1 MTNGEKTS
9 LRIFSKSCIVIICA
23 GLYALGGLTGY
34 PLWLR
39 RYLMPTILTL
49 SMFYWS
55 RDPKVFLNL
64 PFMFGSLSL
73 GYGADFTWLKI
84 LRRFS
89 FGAANGLSFNIR
101 NLINR
106 NWLWSGFHAC
116 LVIGGCV
123 ALGVWNFTPNARTEE
138 FIIGLLMAITLF
150 NTKRPGEVDE

>member
-1 MTNGEKTS
+1 MTKGESTS
-9 LRIFSKSCIVIICA
+9 LRVFLKSCMVILCA
-23 GLYALGGLTGY
+23 ALYALGGLTGY

-39 RYLMPTILTL
+39 RFLMPSVLTL
-49 SMFYWS
+49 SMYYWS

-84 LRRFS
+84 LRRLS

-101 NLINR
+101 NLLNK

-123 ALGVWNFTPNARTEE
+123 VLGVFNPLPNARTEE
-138 FIIGLLMAITLF
+138 FVIGLLMATTLF
-150 NTKRPGEVDE
+150 NTKLPNEVDE